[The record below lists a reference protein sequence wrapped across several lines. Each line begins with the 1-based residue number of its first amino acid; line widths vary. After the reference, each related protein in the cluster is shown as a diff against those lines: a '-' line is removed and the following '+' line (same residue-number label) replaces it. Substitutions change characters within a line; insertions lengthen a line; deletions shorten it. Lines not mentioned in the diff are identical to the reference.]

1 MSGMQNIE
9 HAIGKHDFLLFRAQL
24 FPQLLYL

>member
-9 HAIGKHDFLLFRAQL
+9 HAIGKHDFLPLRVQL